1 MTSDLERGVGE
12 LKKFRDRVD
21 GIITDL
27 ANGAGGATRLGANQV
42 TRDSLGVGIPFK
54 EADGFFGEYDRVQK
68 ALVALSKSLGG
79 QIELLQIGVHAADV
93 GYDNVE
99 DDQRRRFYEIRTRL
113 ADEREEAIKQEKA
126 AQSGDPAQ
134 PAPPAQPEQPAQ
146 SREGTKSGEKG
157 LR

>member
-27 ANGAGGATRLGANQV
+27 ASGAGGATRLGANRV

-99 DDQRRRFYEIRTRL
+99 DDQRRRFHEIQTRL
-113 ADEREEAIKQEKA
+113 ADERRDAIESEKKEIERQQQER
-126 AQSGDPAQ
+126 SGDPAQ
-134 PAPPAQPEQPAQ
+134 PAPAQQADK
-146 SREGTKSGEKG
+146 TGEEN